1 MTQTRKK
8 LDQLLSERILI
19 LDGGWGT
26 MVQGYQLQE
35 EDYRKEVFPDHPKDL
50 KGCHDVLCLTRPDLV
65 EDVHSKY
72 LEAGADILETNTFS
86 ATSISLA
93 DYGLEGD
100 VRRINLAAAEIAVR
114 TARQWTEKTPD
125 KPRFV
130 AGSIGPTN
138 KTASISP
145 DVADPAFRSI
155 TFEELV
161 TAYYEQV
168 EGLME
173 GGVDL
178 LLPETSF
185 DTLNLKAA
193 LFAIRKYFED
203 TGREVPVI
211 ASMTITDASGRTLSG
226 QMVEA
231 AWISISHADLF
242 GVSLNCALGAAEMR
256 PHVEELSRVSP
267 SWLVCYPNAGLP
279 NEFGGYDQ
287 TPEEMARVVGEYA
300 REGWLNVVGGCC
312 GTTPAHITALAK
324 AVEGVP
330 PRVRPEPNP
339 YPQFSGL
346 EPYTLRPDSNF
357 TLVGERTNITGSKKF
372 ARLIRG
378 EKYEEALTVARQQVE
393 GGANILDINMDEG
406 LIDSEKV
413 MTTFLNL
420 VASEP
425 DVCRLPIMID
435 SSKFSVLE
443 AGLRCIQGKGIVNS
457 LSLKE
462 GEDLFRDQAR
472 LVHRYGAAVVV
483 MAFDEQGQATTTKRR
498 IEIFDRAYRVLTEE
512 VGLPPQDIIFDPNI
526 LAIATGMEEHN
537 DYAVGFFEST
547 KQIRERFPGVSIS
560 GGVSNVSFSFR
571 GNEAVRRAMH
581 AAFLYHAIGAGMGM
595 GIVNAGQL
603 SVYEEIPKELLKLV
617 EDVLW
622 NRSPD
627 ATERLVDAA
636 EGFRSDDEAEQ
647 KSEEWRSLDVD
658 ARLSH
663 ALVQGI
669 DTFIEEDL
677 AEALKK
683 YSAPI
688 DIIEGPL
695 MAGMNVVGDLFGAG
709 KMFLPQ
715 VVKSARV
722 MKKGVAYLLPYMD
735 QDSATASSRT
745 KILLATVKGD
755 VHDIGKHIVGV
766 VLGCNNYEVIDLGV
780 MVPSNKILESAKKE
794 GVDLIGLSGLITPSL
809 DEMVHVA
816 SELKREGLSIPLLI
830 GGATTSRKHTSVK
843 IAPAY
848 DGTTVHVV
856 DASRA
861 VDVAGS
867 LVSDQLRS
875 AFLEKNRGLQE
886 KDRELFS
893 RKSKLA
899 LLPYATAVERKFS
912 ATEKAFPVPF
922 TGIQS
927 VEGVDLKALIP
938 YIDWTPFFQ
947 VWEMK
952 GVYPAILEDSVV
964 GKAAKELF
972 ENATELLEKIASE
985 DLLRAKGV
993 YGYFPAAPDG
1003 DDIVLYEDAERG
1015 EERARFSFLRQ
1026 QTDKGAGATQFCLSD
1041 FLLPQNDHLG
1051 LFAVS
1056 AGHGIESLIQK
1067 YERDHDDY
1075 HSIMVKA
1082 LADRCAEAYAE
1093 FLHERVR
1100 QEWGGESSGAW
1111 TKEEL
1116 IREAY
1121 RGIRPAPGYPAC
1133 PDHTAKEMIFDLLE
1147 AEKRAGMSLT
1157 ESCAMLPTA
1166 SVSGFYFAH
1175 PDSKY
1180 FHVGRIGR
1188 DQVEE
1193 VSRRRNIE
1201 PKVVEKWLNAN
1212 LDYDPTG

>member
-8 LDQLLSERILI
+8 LDQLLTERILI

-35 EDYRKEVFPDHPKDL
+35 EDYRKEFFPDHPKDL
-50 KGCHDVLCLTRPDLV
+50 KGCHDVLCVTRPDLV
-65 EDVHSKY
+65 EEIHLKY

-93 DYGLEGD
+93 DYGLEGE
-100 VRRINLAAAEIAVR
+100 VLRINRAAAKIALQ
-114 TARQWTEKTPD
+114 TARRWTEKTPE

-155 TFEELV
+155 TFEALV

-168 EGLME
+168 QGLME

-203 TGREVPVI
+203 TGQEVPVI

-256 PHVEELSRVSP
+256 PHVEELSRISP

-346 EPYTLRPDSNF
+346 EPLTLRPDSNF

-378 EKYEEALTVARQQVE
+378 GKYEEALTVARQQVE

-462 GEDLFRDQAR
+462 GEDLFRNQAR
-472 LVHRYGAAVVV
+472 LVRRYGAAVVV
-483 MAFDEQGQATTTKRR
+483 MAFDEQGQASSTERR
-498 IEIFDRAYRVLTEE
+498 MEIFTRAYRILTEE
-512 VGLPPQDIIFDPNI
+512 VGIPPHDIIFDPNI
-526 LAIATGMEEHN
+526 LAIATGIEEHN
-537 DYAVGFFEST
+537 NYAVTFFEST
-547 KQIRERFPGVSIS
+547 KQIRERFPGVSVS

-571 GNEAVRRAMH
+571 GNEAIRRAMH
-581 AAFLYHAIGAGMGM
+581 AAFLYHAIDAGMGM

-603 SVYEEIPKELLKLV
+603 SVYEEIPKGLLKLV

-636 EGFRSDDEAEQ
+636 EGFRSDGGGEE
-647 KSEEWRSLDVD
+647 KKEEWRSLDLD

-663 ALVQGI
+663 ALVGGI

-677 AEALKK
+677 SEALKK
-683 YSAPI
+683 YAAPI
-688 DIIEGPL
+688 SIIEGPL
-695 MAGMNVVGDLFGAG
+695 MSGMNVVGDLFGAG

-722 MKKGVAYLLPYMD
+722 MKKGVAYLLPFMD

-755 VHDIGKHIVGV
+755 VHDIGKNIVGV
-766 VLGCNNYEVIDLGV
+766 VLGCNNYEIIDLGV
-780 MVPSNKILESAKKE
+780 MVPANKILETAKKE

-816 SELKREGLSIPLLI
+816 SEMKREGLSIPLLI

-861 VDVAGS
+861 VHVAGS

-875 AFLEKNRGLQE
+875 AFLEKNQGRQE

-912 ATEKAFPVPF
+912 ATGKAFPVPF
-922 TGIQS
+922 TGIRS
-927 VEGVDLKALIP
+927 VEEVSLKTVAP

-952 GVYPAILEDSVV
+952 GAYPAILKHPVV
-964 GKAAKELF
+964 GKAAKEVY
-972 ENATELLEKIASE
+972 ENATDLLEKMVSE
-985 DLLRAKGV
+985 DLLRVRGV
-993 YGYFPAAPDG
+993 YGYFPAAPEG
-1003 DDIVLYEDAERG
+1003 EDIVLYEDPERRR
-1015 EERARFSFLRQ
+1015 ERTRFSFLRQ

-1041 FLLPQNDHLG
+1041 FLLPENDHLG

-1056 AGHGIESLIQK
+1056 AGHGIESLVEK

-1100 QEWGGESSGAW
+1100 QEWGGESPGAW
-1111 TKEEL
+1111 TKKEL
-1116 IREAY
+1116 IRESY

-1133 PDHTAKEMIFDLLE
+1133 PDHTAKETIFDLLE
-1147 AEKRAGMSLT
+1147 AKKRAGMSLT
-1157 ESCAMLPTA
+1157 ESSAMLPAA

-1193 VSRRRNIE
+1193 VARRR
-1201 PKVVEKWLNAN
+1201 KVDTKIVEKWLSST
-1212 LDYDPTG
+1212 LDYDPVG

>member
-1 MTQTRKK
+1 MTQTREK

-35 EDYRKEVFPDHPKDL
+35 EDYRKEFFPDHPKDL
-50 KGCHDVLCLTRPDLV
+50 KGCHDVLCVTRPDLV
-65 EDVHSKY
+65 EEVHSKY

-93 DYGLEGD
+93 DYGLEGE
-100 VRRINLAAAEIAVR
+100 VLRINRAAAKIAVQ
-114 TARQWTEKTPD
+114 TARRWTEKTPG

-168 EGLME
+168 QGLME

-203 TGREVPVI
+203 TGREVPVV

-226 QMVEA
+226 QMVES

-346 EPYTLRPDSNF
+346 EPLTLRPDSNF

-472 LVHRYGAAVVV
+472 LVRRYGAAVVV

-498 IEIFDRAYRVLTEE
+498 LEIFDRAYRILTED

-537 DYAVGFFEST
+537 DYAVSFFEST
-547 KQIRERFPGVSIS
+547 RQIRERFPGVSIS

-636 EGFRSDDEAEQ
+636 EGFRSDDEGEQ

-663 ALVQGI
+663 ALVQGM

-722 MKKGVAYLLPYMD
+722 MKKGVAYLLPFMD
-735 QDSATASSRT
+735 QDSTTASSRT

-755 VHDIGKHIVGV
+755 VHDIGKNIVGV

-856 DASRA
+856 VASRA

-867 LVSDQLRS
+867 LVSAQLRPS
-875 AFLEKNRGLQE
+875 FLEKNRGLQE

-922 TGIQS
+922 TGIRS

-952 GVYPAILEDSVV
+952 GVYPAILEDS
-964 GKAAKELF
+964 
-972 ENATELLEKIASE
+972 
-985 DLLRAKGV
+985 
-993 YGYFPAAPDG
+993 
-1003 DDIVLYEDAERG
+1003 
-1015 EERARFSFLRQ
+1015 
-1026 QTDKGAGATQFCLSD
+1026 
-1041 FLLPQNDHLG
+1041 
-1051 LFAVS
+1051 
-1056 AGHGIESLIQK
+1056 
-1067 YERDHDDY
+1067 
-1075 HSIMVKA
+1075 
-1082 LADRCAEAYAE
+1082 
-1093 FLHERVR
+1093 
-1100 QEWGGESSGAW
+1100 
-1111 TKEEL
+1111 
-1116 IREAY
+1116 
-1121 RGIRPAPGYPAC
+1121 
-1133 PDHTAKEMIFDLLE
+1133 
-1147 AEKRAGMSLT
+1147 
-1157 ESCAMLPTA
+1157 
-1166 SVSGFYFAH
+1166 
-1175 PDSKY
+1175 
-1180 FHVGRIGR
+1180 
-1188 DQVEE
+1188 
-1193 VSRRRNIE
+1193 
-1201 PKVVEKWLNAN
+1201 
-1212 LDYDPTG
+1212 